1 MVAGG
6 VYVAIHYLPGPEPS
20 SAKVA
25 APEVRPKVN
34 VVHPRRAKLAQRLV
48 SNATLEALEETDLFA
63 KVSGYLSEVRVDIVL
78 SQTTWYLQSQTVWLH
93 ACTLPSNQSTPE
105 TPRSHPPKGVGFPDP
120 LSGTLNPN
128 PRQ

>member
-1 MVAGG
+1 MVHCFKDADRSPMVAGG

-25 APEVRPKVN
+25 APEVRPKVD

-78 SQTTWYLQSQTVWLH
+78 SQTTWYLQSQTVWLPRLY
-93 ACTLPSNQSTPE
+93 ASIQPIYTGNAAIPSA
-105 TPRSHPPKGVGFPDP
+105 
-120 LSGTLNPN
+120 
-128 PRQ
+128 